1 MIRQCGE
8 SLDNRGGGEEWSNC
22 CAIVW
27 KEHWG
32 PLHVGYQ
39 MFSKKTDIMC
49 ARRVSTTNS
58 STVAEPLPVCLP
70 EAQSNVSANRP
81 GLR

>member
-1 MIRQCGE
+1 VEQLLRHCVE
-8 SLDNRGGGEEWSNC
+8 
-22 CAIVW
+22 
-27 KEHWG
+27 EHWG

-49 ARRVSTTNS
+49 ARRVSTTNR
-58 STVAEPLPVCLP
+58 STVAEPVPVYLP

-81 GLR
+81 GLQ